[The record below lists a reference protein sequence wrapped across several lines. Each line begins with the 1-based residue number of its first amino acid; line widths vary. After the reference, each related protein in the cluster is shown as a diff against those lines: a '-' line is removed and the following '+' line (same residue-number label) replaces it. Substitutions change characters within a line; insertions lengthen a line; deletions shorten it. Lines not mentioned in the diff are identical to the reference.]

1 MITFSEDRHPGCG
14 HFIPEGANQCDYC
27 KKQLRAARNEQKR
40 KQWEA
45 KQ

>member
-1 MITFSEDRHPGCG
+1 MITFQEDRSPGCG
-14 HFIPEGANQCDYC
+14 HFIPEGADRCDYC
-27 KKQLRAARNEQKR
+27 KRQRLAEKNERKR